1 MNNAIKL
8 LQIVAIIRA
17 LETEKFTLSSSQEV
31 SDALKGKVPVTYN
44 AEHLSCVMLFR
55 EVPKYFPEARHNS
68 ALTISTQQLNLVS

>member
-17 LETEKFTLSSSQEV
+17 LETEKFALFSSEDT

-44 AEHLSCVMLFR
+44 DEHLSCVMLFR
-55 EVPKYFPEARHNS
+55 EVPKSRG
-68 ALTISTQQLNLVS
+68 